1 MAVTVF
7 TQGTTTNDR
16 RKENHE
22 SGQFVSVRDGHLFV
36 LSKPTDNPANCVAVY
51 APGKWISAQRCGARC
66 GWAPRAAQP
75 WAGPGRPGQADT
87 ERARVGQS
95 AGVLDDN

>member
-1 MAVTVF
+1 MIYVSTALVTVRGSKEGAIVAVTVF

-36 LSKPTDNPANCVAVY
+36 LSKPTDSPANCVAVY
-51 APGKWISAQRCGARC
+51 APGKWISAQR
-66 GWAPRAAQP
+66 
-75 WAGPGRPGQADT
+75 
-87 ERARVGQS
+87 
-95 AGVLDDN
+95 